1 MATYIIL
8 LNWTDQGVRN
18 ARQSPQR
25 LDAAREM
32 GRKSGVEIKSF
43 HMTMGAYDMVTLVE
57 APDDQAL
64 AKFVLATAAGGNL
77 RTTTL
82 RAFPEAEYREIMQA
96 LP

>member
-1 MATYIIL
+1 MPTYIVL
-8 LNWTDQGVRN
+8 LNWTDQGIRN
-18 ARQSPQR
+18 AKQSPQR
-25 LDAAREM
+25 LDAAREL
-32 GRKSGVEIKSF
+32 GRKFGLEIKASYL
-43 HMTMGAYDMVTLVE
+43 TMGAYDLVALAE

-64 AKFVLATAAGGNL
+64 AKFALALAAGGNV